1 LAAALLSFLPEGSKV
16 LERVSTC
23 CGTLPDPSPNT
34 ARALRSAHLNHWVY
48 VHSSDLSSGS
58 STVALEHFS
67 TGSSLVDV
75 FDRVMD
81 KGIVIDGQGRPST
94 VGLSL
99 LILDIRLVVASREVH
114 LDHTAVPASATERL

>member
-1 LAAALLSFLPEGSKV
+1 
-16 LERVSTC
+16 
-23 CGTLPDPSPNT
+23 
-34 ARALRSAHLNHWVY
+34 
-48 VHSSDLSSGS
+48 
-58 STVALEHFS
+58 VALEHFS